1 MKRNIMTQKD
11 KSPNLEVRNQEL
23 FDIISDLARKVND
36 IHRLHFS
43 EEQLKKCKNQK
54 QKFLA
59 EILTSPARNPKKI

>member
-1 MKRNIMTQKD
+1 MKRNIMTHKD

-43 EEQLKKCKNQK
+43 KDQLKKCKNQK

-59 EILTSPARNPKKI
+59 EILTGPARNPKKI

>member
-1 MKRNIMTQKD
+1 MTNKD
-11 KSPNLEVRNQEL
+11 KSPNLEVQYQAL
-23 FDIISDLARKVND
+23 FDIISDLIKKVND

-43 EEQLKKCKNQK
+43 EEQLKKRKNQK